1 MYSSYID
8 NEPENTMT
16 ILTIIGLLYLI
27 GLGWIADACRRA
39 PFLEGH
45 P

>member
-1 MYSSYID
+1 MHIA
-8 NEPENTMT
+8 
-16 ILTIIGLLYLI
+16 IIIGLLYLI
-27 GLGWIADACRRA
+27 GFGLLVEACRRA

>member
-1 MYSSYID
+1 MHIA
-8 NEPENTMT
+8 
-16 ILTIIGLLYLI
+16 IIIGLLYLI
-27 GLGWIADACRRA
+27 SLGLIAEACRRA